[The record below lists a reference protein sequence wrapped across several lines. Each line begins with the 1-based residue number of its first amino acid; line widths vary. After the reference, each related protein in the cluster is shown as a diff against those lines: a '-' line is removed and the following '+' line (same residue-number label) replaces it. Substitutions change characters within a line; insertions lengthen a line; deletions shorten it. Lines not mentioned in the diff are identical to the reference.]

1 MINSFID
8 SCSSLENHTR
18 FQTEMSKIYTRFQA
32 KRRQKPTL
40 WGGTYLYGSYK
51 GVPPGLILDT
61 RLLLKGNQKGKVRI
75 NATGMFNTT
84 YGCGLL

>member
-1 MINSFID
+1 MINPFID

-18 FQTEMSKIYTRFQA
+18 FQTEMSKFYTRFQA
-32 KRRQKPTL
+32 ERRHIPIWLIQ
-40 WGGTYLYGSYK
+40 GIA
-51 GVPPGLILDT
+51 PGLILDT
-61 RLLLKGNQKGKVRI
+61 RLLLKGNQKGKARI